1 MTGLETMID
10 SVLDEARRAAR
21 QILDAANTEA
31 EARIARAQA
40 EAEETRGRAEAEAD
54 AAAKRILDRGVSA
67 SQRKIKQILLERKQ
81 ELISAAVEAAYQQLL
96 HMPEETYEAFVL
108 KRLEKV
114 PVETEGIL
122 RFVPRDGEL
131 VSKTLKKELKK
142 RHPGLVISEE
152 PLRADGGFI
161 LTVGQIEEN
170 GTYRALLDDSMDR
183 IRDKA
188 NSLLFEE
195 AVE

>member
-10 SVLDEARRAAR
+10 SVLEEARRTAR
-21 QILDAANTEA
+21 QILDAANAEA
-31 EARIARAQA
+31 EARIVRAQA

-108 KRLEKV
+108 KRLEKL
-114 PVETEGIL
+114 PEEAEGIL

-142 RHPGLVISEE
+142 RHPRLVISEE

-170 GTYRALLDDSMDR
+170 GTYRALLDDSLDR
-183 IRDKA
+183 IRDEA
-188 NSLLFEE
+188 GRLLFEE

>member
-1 MTGLETMID
+1 MTGLETMIEG
-10 SVLDEARRAAR
+10 VLDEARRAAR
-21 QILDAANTEA
+21 EFLDAAAAEA

-40 EAEETRGRAEAEAD
+40 EAEETRRRAEAEAD
-54 AAAKRILDRGVSA
+54 AAAQSILDRGVSA

-96 HMPEETYEAFVL
+96 HMPDDVYEAFVL

-114 PVETEGIL
+114 PEDTEGIL

-142 RHPGLVISEE
+142 RHPGLAISEE

-161 LTVGQIEEN
+161 LKVGQIEEN

-183 IRDKA
+183 IRDEA
-188 NSLLFEE
+188 NRLLFEE